1 MGFHQLL
8 LALAVLY
15 VSLEYL
21 PLDQRVAQIDAK
33 ETKVRPPSC
42 PPPTMALPPLPACRH
57 RSLYAEDHFLPL
69 HTMRG
74 ANAGARHGGAR
85 DRVLHH
91 GQAAG

>member
-42 PPPTMALPPLPACRH
+42 PPPTMALPPLPAYRH
-57 RSLYAEDHFLPL
+57 RSLYAEDPHAP
-69 HTMRG
+69 HY
-74 ANAGARHGGAR
+74 AGRKRRRKTRRRA
-85 DRVLHH
+85 
-91 GQAAG
+91 